1 MNNRKMKV
9 YKNVVVERIHTNLTF
24 PETVPCYA
32 NFDYSNPIGV
42 AILRRYFV
50 FLPNFGNVKQSVIM
64 ADICLF
70 EDKWTGAWPALGVRF
85 EDETQSNGTVMCLG
99 ICGNPN
105 ADSRIDPLNDLFAP
119 ANILPNPVKCE
130 CSTDYAFGC
139 FKTCD
144 RRFTDKK
151 SKTINISDP
160 DFRITPKDTPLEWGS
175 MGFGFPI
182 TSPNQWPSPNHTG
195 NEKPIGRY
203 VDGEIVLNDNTLC
216 QCIIPEY
223 LPNEHGDMTC
233 IKCGHYPNPINPFA
247 NIL

>member
-42 AILRRYFV
+42 AILYPERRIYPS
-50 FLPNFGNVKQSVIM
+50 LGEKTIN

-70 EDKWTGAWPALGVRF
+70 EDKWSTPNHWPILGIRYENEMEV
-85 EDETQSNGTVMCLG
+85 NGTVMCLA
-99 ICGNPN
+99 ISNRAN
-105 ADSRIDPLNDLFAP
+105 ADKMINPLSELN
-119 ANILPNPVKCE
+119 
-130 CSTDYAFGC
+130 
-139 FKTCD
+139 
-144 RRFTDKK
+144 
-151 SKTINISDP
+151 DP
-160 DFRITPKDTPLEWGS
+160 DFRIIPKDTPLEWGS